1 MPWSKRRESNGHVKQ
16 KDLTEI
22 SGRSEV
28 VGEGFF
34 EGATFKSRP
43 EHTQIRPIRGEL
55 ETESQVEGRAR
66 AKALR
71 GAPGL
76 GGPKGQM
83 SVHVW
88 R

>member
-1 MPWSKRRESNGHVKQ
+1 M
-16 KDLTEI
+16 TEI

-55 ETESQVEGRAR
+55 ETESQVEGRAC

-71 GAPGL
+71 GGRSS
-76 GGPKGQM
+76 GPRGTESSNQRSRMEM
-83 SVHVW
+83 S
-88 R
+88 